1 MTTLNKDN
9 QVFLADNLLDGVS
22 GLSLQAKKLKY
33 NWYKLQKLNEKSL
46 KTYCTTLNIER
57 VTLLLRLST
66 VEDYKMFI
74 PGTCPSHSSIKNLKL
89 PVIKEVVCSGSPN
102 PLPYLVLPNTRI
114 IKVSQRA
121 YQSKAYRL
129 YFHEYYETCSPIYSI
144 LLNTNHVY
152 GEHWFITKNS

>member
-66 VEDYKMFI
+66 VEDLSLI
-74 PGTCPSHSSIKNLKL
+74 HI
-89 PVIKEVVCSGSPN
+89 
-102 PLPYLVLPNTRI
+102 
-114 IKVSQRA
+114 
-121 YQSKAYRL
+121 
-129 YFHEYYETCSPIYSI
+129 
-144 LLNTNHVY
+144 
-152 GEHWFITKNS
+152 